1 MARHPYDVATKA
13 ESYAYSALIL
23 LRKGKTD
30 EAKKEAITGR
40 ESVLPLVDHPSRDF
54 VLSVYEEVMN
64 QTGAMKEPQGS
75 LHAKWK
81 EQL

>member
-1 MARHPYDVATKA
+1 MARHPYNVATKA
-13 ESYAYSALIL
+13 ESYAYTALIR
-23 LRKGKTD
+23 LRKGETG
-30 EAKKEAITGR
+30 ETKKEAIAGR
-40 ESVLPLVDHPSRDF
+40 EVVLPFVDHPSRDF

-81 EQL
+81 VQL